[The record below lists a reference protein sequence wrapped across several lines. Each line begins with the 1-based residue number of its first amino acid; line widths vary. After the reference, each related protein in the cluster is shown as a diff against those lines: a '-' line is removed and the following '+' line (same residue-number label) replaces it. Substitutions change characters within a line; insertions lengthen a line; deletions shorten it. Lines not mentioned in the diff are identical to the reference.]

1 MPITLTDEQAAAL
14 RAHHQNLERKAAVA
28 DRATKIWNDPKT
40 SDRAKALWKEAFPED
55 AIGDYD
61 LKTEVFGRLD
71 RERKER
77 EDADKAAREKAA
89 DDRAKAQRADVQ
101 KSYGF
106 TDDAMKRLE
115 DLMIERN
122 IGDYEAA
129 ATYFASK
136 EPKPVEETGG
146 AHFWNHDRQDTFKE
160 IAKDPEGWGFGEIQ
174 KAVVADARA
183 RGIR

>member
-1 MPITLTDEQAAAL
+1 MPVTLTDEQAVAL
-14 RAHHQNLERKAAVA
+14 RNEYEGLRRKGQVA
-28 DRATKIWNDPKT
+28 DRATKIWNDPKF

-55 AIGDYD
+55 AISDYD
-61 LKTEVFGRLD
+61 LKAEVFGRLD
-71 RERKER
+71 KEKKDRDDAERS
-77 EDADKAAREKAA
+77 AREKAA
-89 DDRAKAQRADVQ
+89 DDRVRSQRADTQ

-115 DLMIERN
+115 DLMVEKN

-136 EPKPVEETGG
+136 EPKPVEEAGHG
-146 AHFWNHDRQDTFKE
+146 HFWNHDKADQFKE
-160 IAKDPEGWGFGEIQ
+160 VAKDPEGWGYDEIH

-183 RGIR
+183 RGR